1 MQDPPVGYNGS
12 RLIKRTSPALVLA
25 GDASEQ
31 GVAAFVS
38 SPDLLAAISRGA
50 TAQQLLRA
58 HQNWLNGELG
68 TDLVVVGTFT
78 PEQIALLH
86 RDQLSSTLREAMALH
101 LILEVLL
108 EQRPDSIRDHY
119 VQYQADSQ
127 AMTFAV
133 NSMAG
138 NQAVHPVVLA
148 IWKLCKANRIDL
160 EVVWYPRSTPL
171 QQLADAMSKVV
182 DNSQWLLNGVVFRT
196 VVLPAVAEH
205 GVALNFDLF
214 ADDHS
219 TKVPGRFYSRFYCR
233 GTSGVNA
240 FAYRWAWDPA
250 TGERRMCFCNGPFDQ
265 MAAMVHKLIDERVDV
280 ALIYPDWPRHWRYDL
295 ESLPASV
302 RKMDVV
308 LTRRSDL
315 CVAGPRCARHPRVRR
330 APNYNLR
337 MAILIWPR
345 ELYV

>member
-1 MQDPPVGYNGS
+1 
-12 RLIKRTSPALVLA
+12 
-25 GDASEQ
+25 
-31 GVAAFVS
+31 
-38 SPDLLAAISRGA
+38 
-50 TAQQLLRA
+50 
-58 HQNWLNGELG
+58 
-68 TDLVVVGTFT
+68 
-78 PEQIALLH
+78 
-86 RDQLSSTLREAMALH
+86 
-101 LILEVLL
+101 
-108 EQRPDSIRDHY
+108 
-119 VQYQADSQ
+119 
-127 AMTFAV
+127 MTFAV
-133 NSMAG
+133 NGMAG
-138 NQAVHPVVLA
+138 NPSVHPVVLA

-219 TKVPGRFYSRFYCR
+219 TKVPGRFYSRFYCL

-240 FAYRWAWDPA
+240 FAYRWAWDPL
-250 TGERRMCFCNGPFDQ
+250 TGQRRMCFCNGPFDQ
-265 MAAMVHKLIDERVDV
+265 MAEIVHKAIEERVDV

-295 ESLPASV
+295 DNLPAGV
-302 RKMDVV
+302 LRVDLV
-308 LTRRSDL
+308 LTRRNDL

-330 APNYNLR
+330 APKYNLR
-337 MAILIWPR
+337 MAILIWPS